1 MKKRYNKFNNFLGNK
16 LSFSLSTMEMFYIV
30 LILVVFPLF
39 FQTPQNLIGWIQYI
53 STAILQAIALP
64 LLGYTT
70 RKSGE
75 KQEKVINDTHAI
87 LLKEIKANRELHK
100 QQIEMI
106 NTNKEYHQQQIEFM
120 KEIKEIHLLML
131 KKENYTKPKGK

>member
-1 MKKRYNKFNNFLGNK
+1 MKSKKNYTKINDFIGNK
-16 LSFSLSTMEMFYIV
+16 LSFTLSTMEMFYIV

-39 FQTPQNLIGWIQYI
+39 FQTPTNLIGWIQYI

-87 LLKEIKANRELHK
+87 LLKEIKMNRELHK
-100 QQIEMI
+100 KQLQSIEQ
-106 NTNKEYHQQQIEFM
+106 NRELHKEQLEMMQ
-120 KEIKEIHLLML
+120 EIKEMHEHYHEIIG
-131 KKENYTKPKGK
+131 KK

>member
-1 MKKRYNKFNNFLGNK
+1 MKKLYNRINDFIGNK

-39 FQTPQNLIGWIQYI
+39 FQTPHDLIGWIQYI
-53 STAILQAIALP
+53 STAILQAVALP

-75 KQEKVINDTHAI
+75 KQEKIINDTHEI
-87 LLKEIKANRELHK
+87 LMKEIKMNREMM
-100 QQIEMI
+100 Q
-106 NTNKEYHQQQIEFM
+106 
-120 KEIKEIHLLML
+120 EIKEIHEHYHNEL
-131 KKENYTKPKGK
+131 KNK